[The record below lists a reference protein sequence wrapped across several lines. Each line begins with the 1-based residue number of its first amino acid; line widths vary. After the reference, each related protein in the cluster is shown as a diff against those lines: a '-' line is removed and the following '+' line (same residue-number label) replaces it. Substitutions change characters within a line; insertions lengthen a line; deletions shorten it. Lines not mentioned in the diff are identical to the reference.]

1 MGVGLD
7 LTEIEF
13 DFRNAEISE
22 QIKVDFPEDT
32 LFTTYAAKTC
42 PTAKGYWMQ
51 IVSGYEKYFTI
62 GEIVDA
68 VPYVPYIEPEEEI
81 YEI

>member
-1 MGVGLD
+1 MLVGID
-7 LTEIEF
+7 LTEAEF
-13 DFRNAEISE
+13 DLRNLTISIH
-22 QIKVDFPEDT
+22 IKSDFPDDL
-32 LFTTYAAKTC
+32 LFKQYSDKTN
-42 PTAKGYWMQ
+42 PTEKGYWMQ

-68 VPYVPYIEPEEEI
+68 VPYVPYIEPEEET